1 MKTVLRRLGIVAGL
15 ALAVGTAAELWG
27 RTAFSRVV
35 QSDVETLLAGSSAGD
50 AKFVTEAML
59 DGLPEPVQR
68 YLRYTGVIG
77 KPLVRTVHLRQ
88 RGKMLLASGQ
98 PWIPLQAQHGTPLDT
113 GVCLVRHAADRPDTD
128 RACARHVPDRGRA
141 DADQGG
147 LTHHGGRREGQ
158 GDPGSR
164 FSSCRAA
171 LVTQT

>member
-98 PWIPLQAQHGTPLDT
+98 PWIPLQAQHGTPFGHRGLSGTPRCGSARYRSCVRSTCT
-113 GVCLVRHAADRPDTD
+113 G
-128 RACARHVPDRGRA
+128 
-141 DADQGG
+141 
-147 LTHHGGRREGQ
+147 
-158 GDPGSR
+158 PGSGG
-164 FSSCRAA
+164 C
-171 LVTQT
+171 